1 MLKQAVRAVPT
12 IVEIRGVQGHYTPEK
27 HSQAIADSTKV
38 LVLDIPF
45 SSCNQLVNV
54 ENIGICLRSLCLIFD
69 CMGSVLLGAVC
80 CSRFIQFFH
89 AGYDCDQIERRFRY
103 TIGSS
108 TEHHY
113 GNTAG
118 LLDCCVTRL
127 AF

>member
-1 MLKQAVRAVPT
+1 MLKQAVRALPN

-89 AGYDCDQIERRFRY
+89 AGYNCHQIERRFR
-103 TIGSS
+103 
-108 TEHHY
+108 
-113 GNTAG
+113 
-118 LLDCCVTRL
+118 
-127 AF
+127 